1 MFGILFWLF
10 VFGIFYVYAGYPL
23 LLAILARVFSRPI
36 ATGSELSTLTLL
48 IAAHNEEA
56 VIAEKIQ
63 NSLGLK
69 YPAGKLQILV
79 AADGSDDRTPEIVR
93 SFAARGVELSFESA
107 RRGKMSAINR
117 AMQAARHEIVLF
129 SDANYMYEADTL
141 QELMRFFADPQ
152 VGAVS
157 GAKHVLSGDGSLG
170 DTEGLYWKYE
180 SFIKKQE
187 TRLGS
192 CTGVA
197 GEIFAIRRDL
207 FTMPPE
213 KVINDDFYMALQ
225 IIRRG
230 YRVAYA
236 PQAVSTERVS
246 QSEQAEIV
254 RRTRIVAGRYQA
266 MGMSLT
272 LLPFRQ
278 PLVVWQVISHKF
290 MRPLVPLFMLGAFLA
305 NVFALIFSPHGEA
318 SLLHLSGIYGQV
330 IFGLQ
335 VLFYA
340 LAWIGGRVG
349 PHGIMA
355 RLFYIPTFL
364 VNSNFAALL
373 GFLKYASGRQSVI
386 WKRVPRRS

>member
-23 LLAILARVFSRPI
+23 LLALVARVFTRPI
-36 ATGSELSTLTLL
+36 ATGSEMPTLTLL

-56 VIAEKIQ
+56 VIAEKIH
-63 NSLGLK
+63 NSLSLK
-69 YPAGKLQILV
+69 YPAGKLQIVV
-79 AADGSDDRTPEIVR
+79 AADGSDDRTAEIVS
-93 SFAARGVELSFESA
+93 SFAAHGVELSFEPT

-117 AMQAARHEIVLF
+117 AMQAARNEIVLF
-129 SDANYMYEADTL
+129 SDANNLYEADAL
-141 QELMRFFADPQ
+141 QELMRFFSDPQ

-157 GAKHVLSGDGSLG
+157 GAKHVLGGDGSLG

-213 KVINDDFYMALQ
+213 KVINDDFYMALH

-230 YRVAYA
+230 YRVVYA

-246 QSEQAEIV
+246 QSAQAEIV

-266 MGMSLT
+266 MGMSLN

-278 PLVVWQVISHKF
+278 PLVVWQVVSHKF

-305 NVFALIFSPHGEA
+305 NAFALIFSSHAEA
-318 SLLHLSGIYGQV
+318 SLLYLSGVYGQV

-335 VLFYA
+335 VLFYI
-340 LAWIGGRVG
+340 LAWIGGRVKS
-349 PHGIMA
+349 HGLMA

-373 GFLKYASGRQSVI
+373 GFWRYATGRQTVV
-386 WKRVPRRS
+386 WKRVARRS